1 MAILSLLSSSRTR
14 FSGLREPLRQAGLS
28 ALLTRGAPP
37 PLHPHARAA
46 DHASTRPPTEFSSP
60 GGHRPPPLDWTRVG
74 SWTIS
79 SGVGMSLTQY
89 GSTNHALTLYK
100 RFYQTLRPQHPYCG
114 PRASIS
120 TNEGHHSVN
129 DPSEVQRRT
138 FGSAAKSI
146 QRNPAYS
153 VLNSDDVF
161 YFKNILGDNGVI
173 QDKDRVAVANVDW
186 MGKYKG
192 ASQLLLLPKSTN
204 EVSKVLAYCDSRRL
218 AVVPQG
224 GNTGL
229 VGGSVPVHDE
239 VIVNLG
245 GMDKI
250 ISFDNVNGIL
260 TCEAGCVLE
269 NLSTFVENKGFIMPL
284 DLGAKGSCQIGGN
297 ISTNA
302 GGLRFIRYGSLH
314 GNVLGLEVVLANGT
328 VLDMLTTL
336 RKDNTGYD
344 LKHLF
349 VGSEGSLGIVT
360 KVSILTPA
368 KLPSTNVAFLSC
380 NDYMSCQKL
389 LQAARRGLG
398 EIISAFEF
406 MDRQCIDLAMAHLEG
421 VHNPLPL
428 SPYKFYVLIETT
440 GSDESYDKAKL
451 EAFLLRSMED
461 GLVADGVIAQDISQ
475 ASNFWRIREGISEA
489 SVKVGAVYKYDL
501 SIPVEKLYD
510 IVEEMRSR
518 LGDMAEVLGYG
529 HLGDGNLHLNILS
542 SKYSDNILAQIEPF
556 VYEWTAGHRGSI
568 SAEHGLG
575 QMKAEKIHY
584 SKSPE
589 AVQLMAS
596 IKKLVDPNSILN
608 PYKVLPQS
616 AL

>member
-1 MAILSLLSSSRTR
+1 MARR
-14 FSGLREPLRQAGLS
+14 AAAGLLRRHLGPLAAGETLQARGMYPKQYGAANHAFSRFYSIQGQQRSLYGFRTNVETDDTQQS
-28 ALLTRGAPP
+28 ARMNFEVQK
-37 PLHPHARAA
+37 R
-46 DHASTRPPTEFSSP
+46 SFSS
-60 GGHRPPPLDWTRVG
+60 
-74 SWTIS
+74 
-79 SGVGMSLTQY
+79 
-89 GSTNHALTLYK
+89 
-100 RFYQTLRPQHPYCG
+100 
-114 PRASIS
+114 
-120 TNEGHHSVN
+120 
-129 DPSEVQRRT
+129 
-138 FGSAAKSI
+138 AAAHV

-153 VLNSDDVF
+153 VLNSDDVS
-161 YFKNILGDNGVI
+161 YFKSILGESGVV
-173 QDKDRVAVANVDW
+173 QDEDRVAVANMDW

-192 ASQLLLLPKSTN
+192 SSQLLLLPKSTA
-204 EVSKVLAYCDSRRL
+204 EVSKILSYCNSRRL

-229 VGGSVPVHDE
+229 VGGSVPVYDE
-239 VIVNLG
+239 VIISLG

-250 ISFDNVNGIL
+250 ITFDNVNGIL

-269 NLSTFVENKGFIMPL
+269 NLSSYVENKGFIMPL
-284 DLGAKGSCQIGGN
+284 DLGAKGSCHIGGN

-314 GNVLGLEVVLANGT
+314 GSVLGLEVVLADGT

-349 VGSEGSLGIVT
+349 IGSEGSLGIVT
-360 KVSILTPA
+360 KIAILTPA

-380 NDYMSCQKL
+380 NDYISCQKL
-389 LQAARRGLG
+389 LLAARRSLG
-398 EIISAFEF
+398 EILSAFEF
-406 MDRQCIDLAMAHLEG
+406 MDRHCINLAMKYLEG
-421 VHNPLPL
+421 VHNPLPV
-428 SPYKFYVLIETT
+428 SPYNFYVLIETT

-518 LGDMAEVLGYG
+518 VGDMGQVLGYG

-542 SKYSDNILAQIEPF
+542 TKYSDKMLAQIEPF
-556 VYEWTAGHRGSI
+556 VYEWTSKQRGSI

-575 QMKAEKIHY
+575 LMKAEKIHY
-584 SKSPE
+584 SKSSE

-596 IKKLVDPNSILN
+596 IKKLLDPNSILN

-616 AL
+616 VL

>member
-1 MAILSLLSSSRTR
+1 MARRAAAGLLRR
-14 FSGLREPLRQAGLS
+14 HLGPLRRRRDTAGASSNFVYMGLERLFSLVKCLGMYPKQYGAANHAFSRFYSIQGQQRSLYGFRTNVETDDTQQS
-28 ALLTRGAPP
+28 ARMNFEVQK
-37 PLHPHARAA
+37 R
-46 DHASTRPPTEFSSP
+46 SFSS
-60 GGHRPPPLDWTRVG
+60 
-74 SWTIS
+74 
-79 SGVGMSLTQY
+79 
-89 GSTNHALTLYK
+89 
-100 RFYQTLRPQHPYCG
+100 
-114 PRASIS
+114 
-120 TNEGHHSVN
+120 
-129 DPSEVQRRT
+129 
-138 FGSAAKSI
+138 AAAHV

-153 VLNSDDVF
+153 VLNSDDVS
-161 YFKNILGDNGVI
+161 YFKSILGDSGVV
-173 QDKDRVAVANVDW
+173 QDEDRVSVANMDW

-192 ASQLLLLPKSTN
+192 SSQLLLLPKSTA
-204 EVSKVLAYCDSRRL
+204 EVSKILSYCNSRRL

-229 VGGSVPVHDE
+229 VGGSVPVYDE
-239 VIVNLG
+239 VIISLG

-250 ISFDNVNGIL
+250 ITFDNVNGIL

-269 NLSTFVENKGFIMPL
+269 NLSSYVENKGFIMPL
-284 DLGAKGSCQIGGN
+284 DLGAKGSCHIGGN

-314 GNVLGLEVVLANGT
+314 GSVLGLEVVLADGT

-349 VGSEGSLGIVT
+349 IGSEGSLGIVT
-360 KVSILTPA
+360 KIAILTPA

-380 NDYMSCQKL
+380 NDYISCQKL
-389 LQAARRGLG
+389 LLAARRSLG
-398 EIISAFEF
+398 EILSAFEF
-406 MDRQCIDLAMAHLEG
+406 MDRHCINLAMKYLEG
-421 VHNPLPL
+421 VHNPLPV
-428 SPYKFYVLIETT
+428 SPFNFYVLIETT

-518 LGDMAEVLGYG
+518 VGDMGQVLGYG

-542 SKYSDNILAQIEPF
+542 TKYSDKMLAQIEPF
-556 VYEWTAGHRGSI
+556 VYEWTSKQRGSI

-575 QMKAEKIHY
+575 LMKAEKIHY
-584 SKSPE
+584 SKSSE

-596 IKKLVDPNSILN
+596 IKKLLDPNSILN

-616 AL
+616 VL

>member
-1 MAILSLLSSSRTR
+1 MARRAAAAARLLRRLGPLASEPPVRGIPHTQYEFASRTVSSCRR
-14 FSGLREPLRQAGLS
+14 FHWIPSLQ
-28 ALLTRGAPP
+28 
-37 PLHPHARAA
+37 
-46 DHASTRPPTEFSSP
+46 RPP
-60 GGHRPPPLDWTRVG
+60 H
-74 SWTIS
+74 
-79 SGVGMSLTQY
+79 
-89 GSTNHALTLYK
+89 
-100 RFYQTLRPQHPYCG
+100 G
-114 PRASIS
+114 PR
-120 TNEGHHSVN
+120 TNVETYEGKHSAN
-129 DPSEVQRRT
+129 MASEVQKRT
-138 FGSAAKSI
+138 FGSAATHI

-153 VLNSDDVF
+153 ELNSDDVS
-161 YFKNILGDNGVI
+161 YFKSILGDNGVV
-173 QDKDRVAVANVDW
+173 QDEDRIAVANVDW
-186 MGKYKG
+186 MGKYRG
-192 ASQLLLLPKSTN
+192 ASQLLLLPKNTT
-204 EVSKVLAYCDSRRL
+204 EVSKILSYCNTRRL

-229 VGGSVPVHDE
+229 VGGSVPVYDE
-239 VIVNLG
+239 VIVSLA

-260 TCEAGCVLE
+260 TSEAGCVLE
-269 NLSTFVENKGFIMPL
+269 NLSTFVENEGFIMPL

-314 GNVLGLEVVLANGT
+314 GNVLGLEVVLADGT
-328 VLDMLTTL
+328 ILDMLTTL

-349 VGSEGSLGIVT
+349 IGSLGVVT
-360 KVSILTPA
+360 KISVLTPA
-368 KLPSTNVAFLSC
+368 KLPATNVAFLSC
-380 NDYMSCQKL
+380 NDYTSCQKL
-389 LQAARRGLG
+389 LLAARRNLG
-398 EIISAFEF
+398 EILSAFEF
-406 MDRQCIDLAMAHLEG
+406 MDHHCIDLAMRHLEG
-421 VHNPLPL
+421 VQNPLPA
-428 SPYKFYVLIETT
+428 SQYKFYVLIETT
-440 GSDESYDKAKL
+440 GSDESYDKTKL

-461 GLVADGVIAQDISQ
+461 GLVSDGVIAQDISQ

-510 IVEEMRSR
+510 IVEEMRCR
-518 LGDMAEVLGYG
+518 LGDNAEVLGYG

-542 SKYSDNILAQIEPF
+542 SKYDDSTLAQIEPF
-556 VYEWTAGHRGSI
+556 VYEWTSSQRGSI

-575 QMKAEKIHY
+575 LMKAEKIHY

-596 IKKLVDPNSILN
+596 IKKLLDPNSILN

-616 AL
+616 VL

>member
-1 MAILSLLSSSRTR
+1 MARREAARLLRR
-14 FSGLREPLRQAGLS
+14 LGPLAVES
-28 ALLTRGAPP
+28 PTRGMPHSQHESTNRIVNSCRRFHWIPSLQP
-37 PLHPHARAA
+37 PL
-46 DHASTRPPTEFSSP
+46 
-60 GGHRPPPLDWTRVG
+60 
-74 SWTIS
+74 
-79 SGVGMSLTQY
+79 
-89 GSTNHALTLYK
+89 
-100 RFYQTLRPQHPYCG
+100 CG
-114 PRASIS
+114 PTTSGGIY
-120 TNEGHHSVN
+120 EGQSSAN
-129 DPSEVQRRT
+129 KACEVQKRT
-138 FGSAAKSI
+138 FGSAATHI

-153 VLNSDDVF
+153 ELNSDDVS
-161 YFKNILGDNGVI
+161 YFKSVLGENGVV
-173 QDKDRVAVANVDW
+173 QDEDRVAVANVDW
-186 MGKYKG
+186 MGKYRG
-192 ASQLLLLPKSTN
+192 ASQLLLLPKNTT
-204 EVSKVLAYCDSRRL
+204 EVSKILSYCNTRRL

-229 VGGSVPVHDE
+229 VGGSVPVYDE
-239 VIVNLG
+239 VIVGLA

-260 TCEAGCVLE
+260 TSEAGCVLE
-269 NLSTFVENKGFIMPL
+269 NLSKLVENEGFIMPL
-284 DLGAKGSCQIGGN
+284 DLGAKGSCHIGGN

-314 GNVLGLEVVLANGT
+314 GSVLGLEVVLADGT
-328 VLDMLTTL
+328 ILDMLTTL

-349 VGSEGSLGIVT
+349 IGSEGSLGVVT
-360 KVSILTPA
+360 KISVLTPA

-380 NDYMSCQKL
+380 NDYKSCQKL
-389 LQAARRGLG
+389 LLAARRSLG
-398 EIISAFEF
+398 EILSAFEF
-406 MDRQCIDLAMAHLEG
+406 MDHHCIDLAMRHLEG
-421 VHNPLPL
+421 VHNPLPA

-440 GSDESYDKAKL
+440 GSDESYDKTKL

-510 IVEEMRSR
+510 IVEEMRCR
-518 LGDMAEVLGYG
+518 LGDSAEVLGYG
-529 HLGDGNLHLNILS
+529 HLGDGNLHLNIVS
-542 SKYSDNILAQIEPF
+542 SKYDDNTLGRIEPF
-556 VYEWTAGHRGSI
+556 VYEWTSAQRGSI

-575 QMKAEKIHY
+575 LMKAEKIHY

-596 IKKLVDPNSILN
+596 IKKLLDPNWILN

-616 AL
+616 VL

>member
-1 MAILSLLSSSRTR
+1 MPAGQCTKPVRLFSLLHGSLSLPPSFHLHEGQRRRAARALSSLRGRANSET
-14 FSGLREPLRQAGLS
+14 SGMARRAAAGLLRRHLGPL
-28 ALLTRGAPP
+28 AAGETLQARGMYP
-37 PLHPHARAA
+37 
-46 DHASTRPPTEFSSP
+46 
-60 GGHRPPPLDWTRVG
+60 
-74 SWTIS
+74 
-79 SGVGMSLTQY
+79 TQY
-89 GSTNHALTLYK
+89 GAANHAFS
-100 RFYQTLRPQHPYCG
+100 RFYSIQGPQRPLYG
-114 PRASIS
+114 FR
-120 TNEGHHSVN
+120 TNVETDDTQQSAHMN
-129 DPSEVQRRT
+129 FEVQKRS
-138 FGSAAKSI
+138 FSCAAAHV

-153 VLNSDDVF
+153 VLNSDDVS
-161 YFKNILGDNGVI
+161 YFKSILGESGVV
-173 QDKDRVAVANVDW
+173 QDEDRVAVSNVDW

-192 ASQLLLLPKSTN
+192 SSQLLLLPKSTA
-204 EVSKVLAYCDSRRL
+204 EVSKILSYCNSRRL

-229 VGGSVPVHDE
+229 VGGSVPVYDE
-239 VIVNLG
+239 
-245 GMDKI
+245 
-250 ISFDNVNGIL
+250 VNGIL

-269 NLSTFVENKGFIMPL
+269 NLSSFVENKGFIMPL
-284 DLGAKGSCQIGGN
+284 DLGAKGSCHIGGN

-314 GNVLGLEVVLANGT
+314 GSVLGLEVVLSDGT

-349 VGSEGSLGIVT
+349 IGSEGSLGIVT
-360 KVSILTPA
+360 KVAILTPA

-380 NDYMSCQKL
+380 NDYISCQKL
-389 LQAARRGLG
+389 LLAARRCLG
-398 EIISAFEF
+398 EILSAFEF
-406 MDRQCIDLAMAHLEG
+406 MDRHCINLAMKYLEG
-421 VHNPLPL
+421 VHNPLPA
-428 SPYKFYVLIETT
+428 SPYNFYVLIETT

-510 IVEEMRSR
+510 IVEEMRNR
-518 LGDMAEVLGYG
+518 VGDMGQVLGYG

-542 SKYSDNILAQIEPF
+542 TKYSDKMLAQIEPF
-556 VYEWTAGHRGSI
+556 VYEWTSKQRGSI

-575 QMKAEKIHY
+575 LMKAEKIHY
-584 SKSPE
+584 SKSSE

-596 IKKLVDPNSILN
+596 IKKLLDPNSILN

-616 AL
+616 VL

>member
-1 MAILSLLSSSRTR
+1 MSW
-14 FSGLREPLRQAGLS
+14 
-28 ALLTRGAPP
+28 
-37 PLHPHARAA
+37 RAA
-46 DHASTRPPTEFSSP
+46 ARLLRRLGSVAAEPPARDHTVNSRRTFHWIPS
-60 GGHRPPPLDWTRVG
+60 
-74 SWTIS
+74 
-79 SGVGMSLTQY
+79 
-89 GSTNHALTLYK
+89 
-100 RFYQTLRPQHPYCG
+100 PQHPQCG
-114 PRASIS
+114 PRTMGRYDAQ
-120 TNEGHHSVN
+120 HSAN
-129 DPSEVQRRT
+129 KASEVQMHT
-138 FGSAAKSI
+138 FGSAAKQI

-153 VLNSDDVF
+153 ELNSDDIS
-161 YFKNILGDNGVI
+161 YFKSILGENGVV
-173 QDKDRVAVANVDW
+173 QDEDRLAVANVDW
-186 MGKYKG
+186 MGKYRG
-192 ASQLLLLPKSTN
+192 ASQLLLLPKSTT
-204 EVSKVLAYCDSRRL
+204 EVSKILSYCNSRRL

-229 VGGSVPVHDE
+229 VGGSVPVYDE
-239 VIVNLG
+239 VIVGLT

-269 NLSTFVENKGFIMPL
+269 NLSTFVENEGFIMPL
-284 DLGAKGSCQIGGN
+284 DLGAKGSCHIGGN

-349 VGSEGSLGIVT
+349 IGSEGSLGVVT
-360 KVSILTPA
+360 KISVLTPA

-380 NDYMSCQKL
+380 NDYISCQKL
-389 LQAARRGLG
+389 LLAARRNLG
-398 EIISAFEF
+398 EILSAFEF
-406 MDRQCIDLAMAHLEG
+406 MDHHCIDLAMRHLEG
-421 VHNPLPL
+421 VQNPLPA
-428 SPYKFYVLIETT
+428 SPYKFFVLIETT
-440 GSDESYDKAKL
+440 GSDGSYDKAKL
-451 EAFLLRSMED
+451 EAFLLRAMED

-518 LGDMAEVLGYG
+518 VGDNAEVLGYG

-542 SKYSDNILAQIEPF
+542 KKYDDNILAQIEPF
-556 VYEWTAGHRGSI
+556 VYEWTSAQRGSI

-575 QMKAEKIHY
+575 LMKAEKIHY

-596 IKKLVDPNSILN
+596 IKRLLDPNSILN
-608 PYKVLPQS
+608 PYKVLPPS
-616 AL
+616 VL

>member
-1 MAILSLLSSSRTR
+1 MAH
-14 FSGLREPLRQAGLS
+14 GM
-28 ALLTRGAPP
+28 
-37 PLHPHARAA
+37 PH
-46 DHASTRPPTEFSSP
+46 
-60 GGHRPPPLDWTRVG
+60 
-74 SWTIS
+74 
-79 SGVGMSLTQY
+79 TQY
-89 GSTNHALTLYK
+89 EFANHTMNSCR
-100 RFYQTLRPQHPYCG
+100 RFHWIPSLQCPPCG
-114 PRASIS
+114 PR
-120 TNEGHHSVN
+120 TNAETYEGQRSAN
-129 DPSEVQRRT
+129 KASEVQKRT
-138 FGSAAKSI
+138 FGSAATHI

-153 VLNSDDVF
+153 ELNSDDVS
-161 YFKNILGDNGVI
+161 YFKTILGNNGVV
-173 QDKDRVAVANVDW
+173 QDEDRIAVANVDW
-186 MGKYKG
+186 MGKYRG
-192 ASQLLLLPKSTN
+192 ASQLLLLPKSTV
-204 EVSKVLAYCDSRRL
+204 EVSKILSYCNTRRL

-229 VGGSVPVHDE
+229 VGGSVPVYDE
-239 VIVNLG
+239 VIISLA

-269 NLSTFVENKGFIMPL
+269 NLSTFVEKEGFIMPL
-284 DLGAKGSCQIGGN
+284 DLGAKGSCHIGGN

-314 GNVLGLEVVLANGT
+314 GNVLGLEVVLADGT

-349 VGSEGSLGIVT
+349 IGSEGSLGVVT
-360 KVSILTPA
+360 KISVLTPA

-380 NDYMSCQKL
+380 NDYTSCQKL
-389 LQAARRGLG
+389 LLAARRNLG
-398 EIISAFEF
+398 EILSAFEF
-406 MDRQCIDLAMAHLEG
+406 MDHNCIDLAMRHLEG
-421 VHNPLPL
+421 VQNPLPA
-428 SPYKFYVLIETT
+428 SQSKFYVLIETT
-440 GSDESYDKAKL
+440 GSDESYDKTKL
-451 EAFLLRSMED
+451 EAFLLSSMEN

-510 IVEEMRSR
+510 IVEEMRCR
-518 LGDMAEVLGYG
+518 LGNNAEVLGYG

-542 SKYSDNILAQIEPF
+542 SKYDDNTLAQIEPF
-556 VYEWTAGHRGSI
+556 VYEWTSAQRGSI

-575 QMKAEKIHY
+575 LMKAEKIHY
-584 SKSPE
+584 SKAPE

-596 IKKLVDPNSILN
+596 IKKLLDSNSILN

-616 AL
+616 VL

>member
-1 MAILSLLSSSRTR
+1 MSR
-14 FSGLREPLRQAGLS
+14 
-28 ALLTRGAPP
+28 
-37 PLHPHARAA
+37 RAA
-46 DHASTRPPTEFSSP
+46 ARLVRRL
-60 GGHRPPPLDWTRVG
+60 GPLVVEAPAAR
-74 SWTIS
+74 
-79 SGVGMSLTQY
+79 GMSDTQY
-89 GSTNHALTLYK
+89 GCANHTVNSRR
-100 RFYQTLRPQHPYCG
+100 RFHWIPSPQHPQYRRRTMG
-114 PRASIS
+114 TYDA
-120 TNEGHHSVN
+120 EHSAN
-129 DPSEVQRRT
+129 KASEVHKRT
-138 FGSAAKSI
+138 FGTAATHI

-153 VLNSDDVF
+153 ELNSDDVS
-161 YFKNILGDNGVI
+161 YFKSILGENGVV
-173 QDKDRVAVANVDW
+173 QDEDRLAVANVDW
-186 MGKYKG
+186 MGKYRG
-192 ASQLLLLPKSTN
+192 ASQLLLLPKSTT
-204 EVSKVLAYCDSRRL
+204 EVSKILSYCNSRRL

-229 VGGSVPVHDE
+229 VGGSVPVYDE
-239 VIVNLG
+239 VIVSLA

-269 NLSTFVENKGFIMPL
+269 NLSAFVENEGFIMPL
-284 DLGAKGSCQIGGN
+284 DLGAKGSCHIGGN

-349 VGSEGSLGIVT
+349 IGSEGSLGVVT
-360 KVSILTPA
+360 GISVLTPA

-380 NDYMSCQKL
+380 NDYISCQKL
-389 LQAARRGLG
+389 LLAARRNLG
-398 EIISAFEF
+398 EILSAFEF
-406 MDRQCIDLAMAHLEG
+406 MDDHCIDLAMRHLEG
-421 VHNPLPL
+421 VQNPLPA

-510 IVEEMRSR
+510 IVEEMRCR
-518 LGDMAEVLGYG
+518 VGDNAEVLGYG

-542 SKYSDNILAQIEPF
+542 SKYDDNILAQIEPF
-556 VYEWTAGHRGSI
+556 VYEWTSAQRGSI

-575 QMKAEKIHY
+575 LMKAEKIHY

-596 IKKLVDPNSILN
+596 IKKLLDPNSILN

-616 AL
+616 VL

>member
-1 MAILSLLSSSRTR
+1 MRGMPHPQYEFANGTVNSCRRFHSIPSL
-14 FSGLREPLRQAGLS
+14 Q
-28 ALLTRGAPP
+28 
-37 PLHPHARAA
+37 
-46 DHASTRPPTEFSSP
+46 RPP
-60 GGHRPPPLDWTRVG
+60 
-74 SWTIS
+74 
-79 SGVGMSLTQY
+79 
-89 GSTNHALTLYK
+89 
-100 RFYQTLRPQHPYCG
+100 CG
-114 PRASIS
+114 PR
-120 TNEGHHSVN
+120 TNVETYEGQRSAN
-129 DPSEVQRRT
+129 QPREVQKRT
-138 FGSAAKSI
+138 FGSAATHI

-153 VLNSDDVF
+153 ELNSDDVS
-161 YFKNILGDNGVI
+161 YFRSILGDGVVE
-173 QDKDRVAVANVDW
+173 DEDRIAVANVDW

-192 ASQLLLLPKSTN
+192 ASQLLLLPKSTI
-204 EVSKVLAYCDSRRL
+204 EVSKILSYCNTRRL

-229 VGGSVPVHDE
+229 VGGSVPVYDE
-239 VIVNLG
+239 VIVSLA

-250 ISFDNVNGIL
+250 ISFDKVNGIL

-269 NLSTFVENKGFIMPL
+269 NLSTFVENEGFIMPL
-284 DLGAKGSCQIGGN
+284 DLGAKGSCHIGGN

-314 GNVLGLEVVLANGT
+314 GNVLGLEVVLADGT
-328 VLDMLTTL
+328 ILDMLTTL

-349 VGSEGSLGIVT
+349 IGSEGSLGVVT
-360 KVSILTPA
+360 KISVLTPA

-380 NDYMSCQKL
+380 NDYTSCQKL
-389 LQAARRGLG
+389 LLAARRNLG
-398 EIISAFEF
+398 EILSAFEF
-406 MDRQCIDLAMAHLEG
+406 MDHHCIDLAMRHLEG
-421 VHNPLPL
+421 VQNPLPA
-428 SPYKFYVLIETT
+428 SQYKFYVLIETT
-440 GSDESYDKAKL
+440 GSDEAYDKTKL
-451 EAFLLRSMED
+451 ESFLLRSMED

-510 IVEEMRSR
+510 IVEKMRCR
-518 LGDMAEVLGYG
+518 LGDNAEVLGYG

-542 SKYSDNILAQIEPF
+542 SKYDDNTLAQIEPF
-556 VYEWTAGHRGSI
+556 VYEWTSAQRGSI

-575 QMKAEKIHY
+575 LMKAEKIHY

-596 IKKLVDPNSILN
+596 IKKLMDPNLILN

-616 AL
+616 VL

>member
-1 MAILSLLSSSRTR
+1 MARREAARLLRR
-14 FSGLREPLRQAGLS
+14 LGPLAVES
-28 ALLTRGAPP
+28 WTRGMPHSQHESANRIVNSCRRFHWIPSLQR
-37 PLHPHARAA
+37 PL
-46 DHASTRPPTEFSSP
+46 
-60 GGHRPPPLDWTRVG
+60 
-74 SWTIS
+74 
-79 SGVGMSLTQY
+79 
-89 GSTNHALTLYK
+89 
-100 RFYQTLRPQHPYCG
+100 CG
-114 PRASIS
+114 PTTSGGIY
-120 TNEGHHSVN
+120 EGQS
-129 DPSEVQRRT
+129 SAKKACEVQKHT
-138 FGSAAKSI
+138 FGSAATHI

-153 VLNSDDVF
+153 ELNSDDVS
-161 YFKNILGDNGVI
+161 YFKSILGENGVV
-173 QDKDRVAVANVDW
+173 QDEDRVAVANVDW
-186 MGKYKG
+186 MGKYSG
-192 ASQLLLLPKSTN
+192 ASQLLLLPKNTT
-204 EVSKVLAYCDSRRL
+204 EVSKILSYCNTRRL

-229 VGGSVPVHDE
+229 VGGSVPVYDE
-239 VIVNLG
+239 VIVGLS

-269 NLSTFVENKGFIMPL
+269 NLSNFVENEGFIMPL
-284 DLGAKGSCQIGGN
+284 DLGAKGSCHIGGN
-297 ISTNA
+297 VSTNA

-314 GNVLGLEVVLANGT
+314 GSVLGLEVVLADGT
-328 VLDMLTTL
+328 ILDMLTTL

-349 VGSEGSLGIVT
+349 IGSEGSLGVVT
-360 KVSILTPA
+360 KISVLTPA

-380 NDYMSCQKL
+380 NDYKSCQKL
-389 LQAARRGLG
+389 LLAARRSLG
-398 EIISAFEF
+398 EILSAFEF
-406 MDRQCIDLAMAHLEG
+406 MDHHCIDLAMRHLEG
-421 VHNPLPL
+421 VHNPLPA
-428 SPYKFYVLIETT
+428 SPYKFYVLIEIT
-440 GSDESYDKAKL
+440 GSDESYDKTKL

-510 IVEEMRSR
+510 IVEEMRCR
-518 LGDMAEVLGYG
+518 LGDSAEVLGYG
-529 HLGDGNLHLNILS
+529 HLGDGNLHLNIVS
-542 SKYSDNILAQIEPF
+542 SKYDDNTLERIEPF
-556 VYEWTAGHRGSI
+556 VYEWTSAQRGSI

-575 QMKAEKIHY
+575 LMKAEKIHY

-596 IKKLVDPNSILN
+596 IKKLLDPNSILN

-616 AL
+616 VL

>member
-1 MAILSLLSSSRTR
+1 MSRRAAARLLRR
-14 FSGLREPLRQAGLS
+14 LGPLAAEPP
-28 ALLTRGAPP
+28 TRGMSHTQNGCTNQTVIAPRRF
-37 PLHPHARAA
+37 H
-46 DHASTRPPTEFSSP
+46 
-60 GGHRPPPLDWTRVG
+60 WMQG
-74 SWTIS
+74 SQRH
-79 SGVGMSLTQY
+79 QY
-89 GSTNHALTLYK
+89 GTHDA
-100 RFYQTLRPQHPYCG
+100 QHSANK
-114 PRASIS
+114 AS
-120 TNEGHHSVN
+120 EA
-129 DPSEVQRRT
+129 QKRT
-138 FGSAAKSI
+138 FGSAATVI

-153 VLNSDDVF
+153 ELNADDVS
-161 YFKNILGDNGVI
+161 YFKSILGDNSVV
-173 QDKDRVAVANVDW
+173 QDEDRMAVANVDW

-192 ASQLLLLPKSTN
+192 SSQLLLLPKSTT
-204 EVSKVLAYCDSRRL
+204 EVSKILSYCNSRRL

-229 VGGSVPVHDE
+229 VGGSVPVYDE
-239 VIVNLG
+239 VIVGLA

-269 NLSTFVENKGFIMPL
+269 NLSTYVENEGFIMPL
-284 DLGAKGSCQIGGN
+284 DLGAKGSCHIGGN

-349 VGSEGSLGIVT
+349 IGSEGSLGIVT
-360 KVSILTPA
+360 KVSVLTPA

-380 NDYMSCQKL
+380 NDYISCQKL
-389 LQAARRGLG
+389 LLAARRNLG
-398 EIISAFEF
+398 EILSAFEF
-406 MDRQCIDLAMAHLEG
+406 MDHHCIDLAMRHLEG
-421 VHNPLPL
+421 VHNPLPA
-428 SPYKFYVLIETT
+428 SQYKFYVLIETT

-510 IVEEMRSR
+510 IVEQMRCR
-518 LGDMAEVLGYG
+518 VGNNAEVLGYG

-542 SKYSDNILAQIEPF
+542 RKYDDNILAQIEPF
-556 VYEWTAGHRGSI
+556 VYEWTSAQRGSI

-575 QMKAEKIHY
+575 LMKAEKIHY

-589 AVQLMAS
+589 AGATNGFHQEVARPQLNLKPLQGSTSVCTIITRNSATSWKVDGVAYVEVTDLLSQQLGCARVVAS
-596 IKKLVDPNSILN
+596 GKIRR
-608 PYKVLPQS
+608 
-616 AL
+616 

>member
-1 MAILSLLSSSRTR
+1 MALLSLLSHSRTR
-14 FSGLREPLRQAGLS
+14 SSVLREPLRQGGLR
-28 ALLTRGAPP
+28 ALLAPWAPP
-37 PLHPHARAA
+37 PVHPHDRAA
-46 DHASTRPPTEFSSP
+46 GHACTPPSTETSPP
-60 GGHRPPPLDWTRVG
+60 GHHRPPPLDRTRLG
-74 SWTIS
+74 SRTI
-79 SGVGMSLTQY
+79 
-89 GSTNHALTLYK
+89 STNHTLASHRRSYW
-100 RFYQTLRPQHPYCG
+100 TLCPQHPSRG
-114 PRASIS
+114 PPAGIA
-120 TNEGHHSVN
+120 TKEAQHSVN
-129 DPSEVQRRT
+129 DPFEVQRRT
-138 FGSAAKSI
+138 FGSAAEPI
-146 QRNPAYS
+146 QRNPDFS
-153 VLNSDDVF
+153 VLNSDDVS
-161 YFKNILGDNGVI
+161 YFKSILGDTGVV

-204 EVSKVLAYCDSRRL
+204 EVSKVLAYCNSRRL

-269 NLSTFVENKGFIMPL
+269 NLSTFVENEGFIMPL

-302 GGLRFIRYGSLH
+302 GGLRFIRYGSIH

-380 NDYMSCQKL
+380 NDYMSCQ
-389 LQAARRGLG
+389 
-398 EIISAFEF
+398 EIA
-406 MDRQCIDLAMAHLEG
+406 
-421 VHNPLPL
+421 
-428 SPYKFYVLIETT
+428 T
-440 GSDESYDKAKL
+440 GS
-451 EAFLLRSMED
+451 
-461 GLVADGVIAQDISQ
+461 
-475 ASNFWRIREGISEA
+475 
-489 SVKVGAVYKYDL
+489 
-501 SIPVEKLYD
+501 
-510 IVEEMRSR
+510 
-518 LGDMAEVLGYG
+518 
-529 HLGDGNLHLNILS
+529 
-542 SKYSDNILAQIEPF
+542 
-556 VYEWTAGHRGSI
+556 
-568 SAEHGLG
+568 
-575 QMKAEKIHY
+575 
-584 SKSPE
+584 
-589 AVQLMAS
+589 
-596 IKKLVDPNSILN
+596 
-608 PYKVLPQS
+608 
-616 AL
+616 

>member
-1 MAILSLLSSSRTR
+1 MATRLL
-14 FSGLREPLRQAGLS
+14 LRRLGPLAGE
-28 ALLTRGAPP
+28 AL
-37 PLHPHARAA
+37 HAR
-46 DHASTRPPTEFSSP
+46 
-60 GGHRPPPLDWTRVG
+60 
-74 SWTIS
+74 
-79 SGVGMSLTQY
+79 GMYATQY
-89 GSTNHALTLYK
+89 GATNHVFS
-100 RFYQTLRPQHPYCG
+100 RFYWIQGQQHPLYG
-114 PRASIS
+114 SK
-120 TNEGHHSVN
+120 TNVETYDTQQSAQMN
-129 DPSEVQRRT
+129 FEIQKRS
-138 FGSAAKSI
+138 FSSAAAHI

-153 VLNSDDVF
+153 VLNSDDVS
-161 YFKNILGDNGVI
+161 YFKSILGDSSVV
-173 QDKDRVAVANVDW
+173 QDQDRVAVANVDW

-192 ASQLLLLPKSTN
+192 ASQLLLLPKSTD
-204 EVSKVLAYCDSRRL
+204 EVSKILSYCNSRRL

-229 VGGSVPVHDE
+229 VGGSVPVYDE
-239 VIVNLG
+239 VIISLVGMNKIVN
-245 GMDKI
+245 
-250 ISFDNVNGIL
+250 FDNVNGIL

-269 NLSTFVENKGFIMPL
+269 NLSSFVENKGFIMPL
-284 DLGAKGSCQIGGN
+284 DLGAKGSCHIGGN

-314 GNVLGLEVVLANGT
+314 GSVLGLEVVLANGT

-349 VGSEGSLGIVT
+349 IGSEGSLGVVT
-360 KVSILTPA
+360 KVAILTPA
-368 KLPSTNVAFLSC
+368 KLPSSNVAFLSC
-380 NDYMSCQKL
+380 NDYISCQKL
-389 LQAARRGLG
+389 LLAARRSLG
-398 EIISAFEF
+398 EILSAFEF
-406 MDRQCIDLAMAHLEG
+406 MDRHCIDLAMKYLEG
-421 VHNPLPL
+421 VHNPLPV
-428 SPYKFYVLIETT
+428 SPYNFYVLIETT

-451 EAFLLRSMED
+451 EAFLLRSLED

-518 LGDMAEVLGYG
+518 VGDMGEVLGYG

-542 SKYSDNILAQIEPF
+542 AKYSDRMLERIEPF
-556 VYEWTAGHRGSI
+556 VYEWTSKQRGSI

-575 QMKAEKIHY
+575 LMKAEKIHY

-596 IKKLVDPNSILN
+596 IKKLLDPNSILN

-616 AL
+616 VL

>member
-1 MAILSLLSSSRTR
+1 MARR
-14 FSGLREPLRQAGLS
+14 AAAGL
-28 ALLTRGAPP
+28 LRRLG
-37 PLHPHARAA
+37 PLAGELQAR
-46 DHASTRPPTEFSSP
+46 
-60 GGHRPPPLDWTRVG
+60 
-74 SWTIS
+74 
-79 SGVGMSLTQY
+79 GMSPTHY
-89 GSTNHALTLYK
+89 GTTNHGFS
-100 RFYQTLRPQHPYCG
+100 RFYLLQVAH
-114 PRASIS
+114 
-120 TNEGHHSVN
+120 
-129 DPSEVQRRT
+129 
-138 FGSAAKSI
+138 I

-153 VLNSDDVF
+153 VLNSDDVS
-161 YFKNILGDNGVI
+161 YFKIVLGESSVV
-173 QDKDRVAVANVDW
+173 QDEDRVAVANVDW

-192 ASQLLLLPKSTN
+192 SSQLLLLPKSTT
-204 EVSKVLAYCDSRRL
+204 EVSKILSYCNSRRL

-239 VIVNLG
+239 VIISLG
-245 GMDKI
+245 GMNNI

-269 NLSTFVENKGFIMPL
+269 NLSSFVENKGFIMPL
-284 DLGAKGSCQIGGN
+284 DLGAKGSCHIGGN

-314 GNVLGLEVVLANGT
+314 GNVLGLEVVLADGT

-349 VGSEGSLGIVT
+349 IGSEGSLGVVT
-360 KVSILTPA
+360 KAAILTPA

-389 LQAARRGLG
+389 LLAAKRNLG
-398 EIISAFEF
+398 EIVSAFEF
-406 MDRQCIDLAMAHLEG
+406 MDRHCIDLAMKYLEG
-421 VHNPLPL
+421 VQNPLPA
-428 SPYKFYVLIETT
+428 SPYSFYVLIETT

-475 ASNFWRIREGISEA
+475 ASNFWRVREGISEA

-510 IVEEMRSR
+510 IVEEIRSR
-518 LGDMAEVLGYG
+518 VGGMGEVLGYG
-529 HLGDGNLHLNILS
+529 HLGDGNLHLNIVS
-542 SKYSDNILAQIEPF
+542 NKYSDKILAQIEPF
-556 VYEWTAGHRGSI
+556 VYEWTSNQRGSI

-575 QMKAEKIHY
+575 LMKAEKIHY
-584 SKSPE
+584 SKSSE
-589 AVQLMAS
+589 AVQLMGS
-596 IKKLVDPNSILN
+596 IKN
-608 PYKVLPQS
+608 PYCSWKRSYGAELIEPSLWLVPIQRRL
-616 AL
+616 

>member
-1 MAILSLLSSSRTR
+1 MARREAARLLHRL
-14 FSGLREPLRQAGLS
+14 GPLAVES
-28 ALLTRGAPP
+28 PTRGM
-37 PLHPHARAA
+37 PHSQ
-46 DHASTRPPTEFSSP
+46 HE
-60 GGHRPPPLDWTRVG
+60 
-74 SWTIS
+74 
-79 SGVGMSLTQY
+79 
-89 GSTNHALTLYK
+89 STNRIVNSCR
-100 RFYQTLRPQHPYCG
+100 RFHWIPSLQRPLCG
-114 PRASIS
+114 PTTSGGIY
-120 TNEGHHSVN
+120 EGQSSAN
-129 DPSEVQRRT
+129 KACEVQKRT
-138 FGSAAKSI
+138 FGSAATHI

-153 VLNSDDVF
+153 ELNSDDVS
-161 YFKNILGDNGVI
+161 YFKSVLGENGVV
-173 QDKDRVAVANVDW
+173 QDEDRVMSCKCRLD
-186 MGKYKG
+186 G
-192 ASQLLLLPKSTN
+192 
-204 EVSKVLAYCDSRRL
+204 RL

-229 VGGSVPVHDE
+229 VGGSVPVYDE
-239 VIVNLG
+239 VIVGLA

-260 TCEAGCVLE
+260 TSEAGCVLE
-269 NLSTFVENKGFIMPL
+269 NLSKLVENEGFIMPL
-284 DLGAKGSCQIGGN
+284 DLGAKGSCHIGGN

-314 GNVLGLEVVLANGT
+314 GSVLGLEVVLADGT
-328 VLDMLTTL
+328 ILDMLTTL

-349 VGSEGSLGIVT
+349 IGSEGSLGVVT
-360 KVSILTPA
+360 KISVLTPA

-380 NDYMSCQKL
+380 NDYKSCQKL
-389 LQAARRGLG
+389 LLAARRSLG
-398 EIISAFEF
+398 EILSAFEF
-406 MDRQCIDLAMAHLEG
+406 MDHHCIDLAMRHVEG
-421 VHNPLPL
+421 VHNPLPA

-440 GSDESYDKAKL
+440 GSDESYDKTKL

-475 ASNFWRIREGISEA
+475 ATNFWQIREGISEA

-510 IVEEMRSR
+510 IVEEMRCR
-518 LGDMAEVLGYG
+518 LGDSAEVLGYG
-529 HLGDGNLHLNILS
+529 HLGDGNLHLNIVS
-542 SKYSDNILAQIEPF
+542 SKYDDNTLGRIEPF
-556 VYEWTAGHRGSI
+556 VYEWTSAQRGSI

-575 QMKAEKIHY
+575 LMKAEKIHY

-596 IKKLVDPNSILN
+596 IKKLLDPNSILN

-616 AL
+616 VL

>member
-1 MAILSLLSSSRTR
+1 MAR
-14 FSGLREPLRQAGLS
+14 
-28 ALLTRGAPP
+28 
-37 PLHPHARAA
+37 RAA
-46 DHASTRPPTEFSSP
+46 AAARLLRRLGPLAAEPPMRGMPHPQYEFANGTVNSCRRFHSIP
-60 GGHRPPPLDWTRVG
+60 
-74 SWTIS
+74 
-79 SGVGMSLTQY
+79 SLQR
-89 GSTNHALTLYK
+89 A
-100 RFYQTLRPQHPYCG
+100 PCG
-114 PRASIS
+114 PR
-120 TNEGHHSVN
+120 TNVETYEGQRSAN
-129 DPSEVQRRT
+129 QPREVQKRT
-138 FGSAAKSI
+138 FGSAATHI

-153 VLNSDDVF
+153 ELNSDDVS
-161 YFKNILGDNGVI
+161 YFRSILGDGVVE
-173 QDKDRVAVANVDW
+173 DEDRIAVANVDW

-192 ASQLLLLPKSTN
+192 ASQLLLLPKSTI
-204 EVSKVLAYCDSRRL
+204 EVSKILSYCNTRRL

-229 VGGSVPVHDE
+229 VGGSVPVYDE
-239 VIVNLG
+239 VIVSLA

-250 ISFDNVNGIL
+250 ISFDKVNGIL

-269 NLSTFVENKGFIMPL
+269 NLSTFVENEGFIMPL
-284 DLGAKGSCQIGGN
+284 DLGAKGSCHIGGN

-314 GNVLGLEVVLANGT
+314 GNVLGLEVVLADGT
-328 VLDMLTTL
+328 ILDMLTTL

-349 VGSEGSLGIVT
+349 IGSEGSLGVVT
-360 KVSILTPA
+360 KISVLTPA

-380 NDYMSCQKL
+380 NDYTSCQKL
-389 LQAARRGLG
+389 LLAARRNLG
-398 EIISAFEF
+398 EILSAFEF
-406 MDRQCIDLAMAHLEG
+406 MDHHCIDLAMRHLEG
-421 VHNPLPL
+421 VQNPLPA
-428 SPYKFYVLIETT
+428 SQYKFYVLIETT
-440 GSDESYDKAKL
+440 GSDESYDKTKL
-451 EAFLLRSMED
+451 ESFLLRSMED

-510 IVEEMRSR
+510 IVEKMRCR
-518 LGDMAEVLGYG
+518 LGDNAEVLGYG

-542 SKYSDNILAQIEPF
+542 SKYDDNTLAQIEPF
-556 VYEWTAGHRGSI
+556 VYEWTSAQRGSI

-575 QMKAEKIHY
+575 LMKAEKIHY

-596 IKKLVDPNSILN
+596 IKKLMDPNSILN

-616 AL
+616 VL